1 MDDEPLGRLN
11 LSSLLEDAAD
21 FTLVG
26 QCADAE
32 SAVRAIAA
40 LQPDLVFL
48 DIEMPGGS
56 GLDVMGASASTG
68 ARPPAIVFVTAH
80 ERFAARAFELEAVD
94 YLLKPFRR
102 ERFSHVLQRVR
113 RHLATGGSTSVLA
126 PAPAGVDEP
135 AAPAADRMMVKSAGR
150 FVFIAFDELQFVRA
164 AGNYV
169 ALHVG
174 PIGAE
179 PLEVHEVRDTIG
191 AIEARL
197 PPGRFLRLHRSY
209 VANVAA
215 LAALEPAGG
224 GEFVARLRGG
234 RELPVGPTW
243 LDGLRQAL
251 ERFGAGAGSRL
262 G

>member
-1 MDDEPLGRLN
+1 MDDEPLARLN
-11 LSSLLEDAAD
+11 LSSLLEDAPD
-21 FTLVG
+21 FEVVG

-32 SAVRAIAA
+32 AAVRALAA
-40 LQPDLVFL
+40 LKPDLVFL

-56 GLDVMGASASTG
+56 GLEVLGAGTLAGG
-68 ARPPAIVFVTAH
+68 AGGAGGPAIVFVTAH

-102 ERFSHVLQRVR
+102 DRFARVLQRVR
-113 RHLATGGSTSVLA
+113 QHLGA
-126 PAPAGVDEP
+126 PAPDEASA
-135 AAPAADRMMVKSAGR
+135 AAPDRMLVRSEGR
-150 FVFIAFDELQFVRA
+150 FVFVPFDELQFVRA

-174 PIGAE
+174 PTDA
-179 PLEVHEVRDTIG
+179 PATQVHEVRDTL
-191 AIEARL
+191 AAVEARL

-209 VANVAA
+209 LARVDA
-215 LAALEPAGG
+215 LASIEPAGG

-234 RELPVGPTW
+234 RELPVGATF
-243 LDGLRQAL
+243 LDPLRQAL
-251 ERFGAGAGSRL
+251 ERYAGGAGARL